1 MMTKLKRITVNS
13 LSFVRKV
20 ESCHWVDDG
29 VWPEK
34 WIALP
39 QTSHSARTVAYRNRF
54 VLGGSARMRLA
65 VTADAVYRLWIDG
78 VEAAAGPELGDIRNT
93 FVDTYEWEAE
103 PGEHV
108 FVAMV
113 TSFGGHGPFAKIEFE
128 HGFLLAADGADA
140 EKLGS
145 CAENWEAKL
154 LPGLSFEPIR
164 GWGGSVGQ
172 ELTFDASGYPRGIE
186 RGEGEGWLPVAELYP
201 GGDAE
206 LRNEYVPQPLLRAA
220 TLPDMETQ
228 EIRSF
233 ALRYAGPF
241 RGRQFRAAD
250 NRPGEI
256 AEIENALRNGI
267 LEIPP
272 RTELRL
278 LLELDDYYCVR
289 PRLVT
294 SGGRGAKISLGWAEA
309 LMTVDQEVRAKADRT
324 GWRDRYFYGIYDHF
338 LPDGRDRMAF
348 WTAWYRAGRF
358 VSLEI
363 RTAEEPLRIDRLRLE
378 EFRYP
383 LTVESS
389 ISTGCADLDRLA
401 RLAQRTL
408 EMCSHD
414 TFMDCPYYE
423 QLMYLGDTRIQALL
437 TLTIS
442 RDARLVE
449 KALRMFAAAQ
459 FESGLFPS
467 RYPSRITQ
475 VIPTFSP
482 FFIGM
487 LEDYARWRG
496 GPLVS
501 ELLPAARRVADAF
514 ERWIGADGLVSIPRS
529 WCFVDWTGWP
539 AGVPPEA
546 ERGVSGIVNALYLYG
561 LGSLANLYELTG
573 DTVMADYF
581 RRRGRELAE
590 TVIRV
595 FWRGERNLFADTVD
609 DRSFSE
615 HMQVLMLL
623 SGFLPERIERAC
635 GRGLCRDE
643 SLVRATVY
651 FCFYLFEAYR
661 KLQRPD
667 LFDRRLDVFRSMETL
682 GLATL
687 LEGPE
692 PSRSDCHAWS
702 AHILW
707 HFYASML
714 GVRPVGYGFRE
725 VEVCPQLLPGRR
737 ICGRVAHPAG
747 GVIEV
752 EVDAEGAV
760 VTLPP
765 GLHGNYRFPDGRRIA
780 LVPGRNEIKG

>member
-1 MMTKLKRITVNS
+1 MATKLKRVTADPMP
-13 LSFVRKV
+13 FARRA
-20 ESCHWVDDG
+20 ESGRWVDDG
-29 VWPEK
+29 VWSAM

-39 QTSHSARTVAYRNRF
+39 LERGTAGTVAYRNRF
-54 VLGGSARMRLA
+54 VLAGPERFLIG

-78 VEAAAGPELGDIRNT
+78 VEVATGPELGDVGNT
-93 FVDTYEWEAE
+93 FVDTYEWSAEA
-103 PGEHV
+103 GEHV

-113 TSFGGHGPFAKIEFE
+113 SSFGGGGPYGKIEFE
-128 HGFLLAADGADA
+128 HGFLLAADGKES
-140 EKLGS
+140 EKLESRAG
-145 CAENWEAKL
+145 NWEAC
-154 LPGLSFEPIR
+154 PVAGHVFEPIR
-164 GWGGSVGQ
+164 GWTASVGQ
-172 ELTFDASGYPRGIE
+172 ELIFDASGYPEGIE
-186 RGEGEGWLPVAELYP
+186 RGEGEGWRPVSELYP

-206 LRNEYVPQPLLRAA
+206 LRNEFAPQPLLRAA
-220 TLPDMETQ
+220 TLPDMETG
-228 EIRSF
+228 EVRDF
-233 ALRYAGPF
+233 AVRYVGRF
-241 RGRQFRAAD
+241 CGRQFRAAD
-250 NRPGEI
+250 NRAGELERFD
-256 AEIENALRNGI
+256 AALRNGV

-272 RTELRL
+272 RTDLRL
-278 LLELDDYYCVR
+278 LLELDNYYCVR

-294 SGGRGAKISLGWAEA
+294 SGGRGAKVSLGWAEA
-309 LMTVDQEVRAKADRT
+309 LMTEEQEVRGKADRT
-324 GWRDRYFYGIYDHF
+324 GWKDRYFFGVYDHF
-338 LPDGRDRMAF
+338 LPDGREKMNF

-363 RTAEEPLRIDRLRLE
+363 RTGEEPLRIDRLKLE

-383 LTVESS
+383 LAVESS

-401 RLAQRTL
+401 VLARRTL

-442 RDARLVE
+442 RDSRLVE

-459 FESGLFPS
+459 LESGLFPS

-475 VIPTFSP
+475 IIPTFSP

-496 GPLVS
+496 GPLVA
-501 ELLPAARRVADAF
+501 ELLPAARRVADAY
-514 ERWIGADGLVSIPRS
+514 ERWVGADGLVSIPRS

-539 AGVPPEA
+539 SGVPPEA

-573 DTVMADYF
+573 DGVMAGYF
-581 RRRGRELAE
+581 RNRAGVLADA
-590 TVIRV
+590 VIRA
-595 FWRGERNLFADTVD
+595 FWREERNLFADTVD

-615 HMQVLMLL
+615 HMQTLMLL
-623 SGFLPERIERAC
+623 SGALPERIEKAC
-635 GRGLCRDE
+635 GRGLCE
-643 SLVRATVY
+643 AENLVRATVY

-661 KLQRPD
+661 KLNRPD
-667 LFDRRLDVFRSMETL
+667 LFDRRLDLFRSMEKL
-682 GLATL
+682 ELATL
-687 LEGPE
+687 LEEPE

-707 HFYASML
+707 HFYASLL
-714 GVRPVGYGFRE
+714 GVRPAGYGFRE
-725 VEVCPQLLPGRR
+725 VEVAPQLPPGRR
-737 ICGRVAHPAG
+737 VHGRVAHPAG

-752 EVDAEGAV
+752 EAGEGGAV

-765 GLHGNYRFPDGRRIA
+765 GLKGTFYAPDGRRFA
-780 LVPGRNEIKG
+780 LAPGRNEIKG